1 MENAP
6 DPGPA
11 MLLVIRRA
19 DPAGADEEGPDQGFS
34 NHSQGRAVAIV
45 PGVGWFEDAA
55 EVMPAGHVDFLPHNQ
70 GEFCYFVEVSG
81 TDQKIARSPELG
93 GSKSTEAGES
103 PSVNCCRGGAV
114 LPKLVPPD
122 S

>member
-81 TDQKIARSPELG
+81 TDQKIARSPELV

-103 PSVNCCRGGAV
+103 A
-114 LPKLVPPD
+114 
-122 S
+122 